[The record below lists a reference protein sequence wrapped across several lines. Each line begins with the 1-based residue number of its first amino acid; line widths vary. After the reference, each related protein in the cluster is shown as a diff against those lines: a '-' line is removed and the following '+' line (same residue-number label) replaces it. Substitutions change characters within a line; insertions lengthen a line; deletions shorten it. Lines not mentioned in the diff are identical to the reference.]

1 MNIDDK
7 LGDPRFIQEMDKLKE
22 HADRLNEQ
30 MKSIQIK
37 IDKIFE
43 STDYNSE
50 AQNRVSALQT
60 ERINKLVEF
69 DETVDKFQSLLFED
83 NGRTAEAN
91 ANIDDRDATQQN
103 VNSKTRLGEDMDVK
117 SETIGHKHEAS
128 SRMDENLTPFLKD
141 MMDFDLSQHPSEKY
155 EDDFYLV
162 GSEFYNTQ
170 LEKELEE
177 QKRFM
182 AECDQTIAKLEE
194 HKGLRGKMNTLQR
207 EPNVLSKSFARD
219 ILPLSKANLDKYIQ
233 ELDTEI
239 NKTYKII
246 KEHLIEIPSFEE
258 EVSEEDAKMIASL
271 IEIPS
276 FEEEVSEEDAKMIA
290 SFDQRLSNEKA
301 NNHLEL
307 FDIAL
312 ELKDELDVCVRNDIL
327 HLGETDAM
335 ESASDID
342 KEIYS
347 NRDSG
352 SSDCID
358 TFPDVLIKTDST
370 NTSVVR
376 NVCNPMG
383 NTSVDHNEELPMEQD
398 SSDQESSQNS
408 QITVIPR
415 KRINDNVHKA
425 KGKYECEK
433 FNISAMIEEITRRI
447 IKSRE
452 KAEHVLDSKK
462 RSRKICKPIGI
473 KYTTCE

>member
-1 MNIDDK
+1 MDSSDQFNPDRSTSSEFFSAQHCSDDNLEP
-7 LGDPRFIQEMDKLKE
+7 LG
-22 HADRLNEQ
+22 
-30 MKSIQIK
+30 
-37 IDKIFE
+37 
-43 STDYNSE
+43 
-50 AQNRVSALQT
+50 
-60 ERINKLVEF
+60 
-69 DETVDKFQSLLFED
+69 
-83 NGRTAEAN
+83 
-91 ANIDDRDATQQN
+91 
-103 VNSKTRLGEDMDVK
+103 RLGKRSTGE
-117 SETIGHKHEAS
+117 
-128 SRMDENLTPFLKD
+128 
-141 MMDFDLSQHPSEKY
+141 LS
-155 EDDFYLV
+155 LIN
-162 GSEFYNTQ
+162 NTQ

-194 HKGLRGKMNTLQR
+194 HKALRGKRNTLQR

-312 ELKDELDVCVRNDIL
+312 ELKDELNVCVRNDIL

-335 ESASDID
+335 ERASDID
-342 KEIYS
+342 TEICS
-347 NRDSG
+347 TRDSG
-352 SSDCID
+352 SLDCID
-358 TFPDVLIKTDST
+358 PFPDVLIKAEST

-408 QITVIPR
+408 QITVIHR

-425 KGKYECEK
+425 KGTYECEK
-433 FNISAMIEEITRRI
+433 FNEEFDISAMIEEITRRI
-447 IKSRE
+447 IKSRK
-452 KAEHVLDSKK
+452 KAEPKK

-473 KYTTCE
+473 KYTTNSSVSE